1 MLNIRYSYL
10 FALLLCFL
18 SVSVATAPAKA
29 AVSLSEYAS
38 PAITGGESFS
48 YSMGDS
54 VAIEHTL
61 MPPGNRFQAYALADL
76 SRGILR
82 ASAASD
88 LLVGNYCCQYGTTFS
103 NAYISDSFSFS
114 GALPSQ
120 TASLDFL
127 FSGTI
132 ARDPLSP
139 IFPCCFSATHG
150 GEGRL
155 SISIIDPLHREWS
168 ANQWLMDNGCWTV
181 SQPCQTGL
189 SIHQVQ
195 SLVFPVLTGTYSI
208 NLSIQTRAVAGYTAD
223 FSHTAR
229 FYLDTPQNVIMQSA
243 SGALFATAQPVPE
256 PASALLWLLGGCA
269 ALVLKGRRRR

>member
-1 MLNIRYSYL
+1 M
-10 FALLLCFL
+10 
-18 SVSVATAPAKA
+18 APAQA
-29 AVSLSEYAS
+29 TVSLSEYAS
-38 PAITGGESFS
+38 PAITGGDSFS

-54 VAIEHTL
+54 VATVIEHTL
-61 MPPGNRFQAYALADL
+61 MPPGNRFQAYGLADL
-76 SRGILR
+76 SQGILR
-82 ASAASD
+82 ASAVSD
-88 LLVGNYCCQYGTTFS
+88 LLVGNNCCQYGTTFA

-114 GALPSQ
+114 GATPGQ
-120 TASLDFL
+120 TVSLDFL
-127 FSGTI
+127 FDGKI

-139 IFPCCFSATHG
+139 IFPCCVSAAHG

-155 SISIIDPLHREWS
+155 SISVIDPLQREWS
-168 ANQWLMDNGCWTV
+168 TYQWLMDNGCWAV

-208 NLSIQTRAVAGYTAD
+208 NLSVQTFAVAGYTVD

-229 FYLDTPQNVIMQSA
+229 FYLNTPANVSIKST

-256 PASALLWLLGGCA
+256 PASALLWLLGGTA
-269 ALVLKGRRRR
+269 VLVLKGRRRN